1 MNCADM
7 TLNVSSSLEAVVA
20 DGTNVVTVLMNAPDV
35 IVQVGTTFEF
45 FATPRKFLV
54 YLLIF

>member
-7 TLNVSSSLEAVVA
+7 TFKVSSRLEAVVA

-45 FATPRKFLV
+45 FTTPRKFLV
-54 YLLIF
+54 KL